1 MFRWLPLQCLFNSLT
16 LTEVSHSGHMIRRG
30 SGSMIVIVLKTG
42 ALYNR
47 QIDRA
52 IAARWVQ
59 LSPRISRV
67 PSTRDMQ

>member
-1 MFRWLPLQCLFNSLT
+1 
-16 LTEVSHSGHMIRRG
+16 
-30 SGSMIVIVLKTG
+30 MIVIVLKTG